1 MPQGGM
7 MNNNQMPPMDNPQ
20 PQMDNQMPPMN
31 DMGGSPQGDE
41 EQFDADFD
49 AGVEADENSDPKRF
63 IQQLAGKLSQSL
75 RKYNEGLPNPDVDLN
90 KYVAGMANDA
100 AVEGLPPEDVE
111 EIISKIKSDE
121 NSDVEKQDMS
131 QDNVETPPMDNNQ
144 DMNQSPEMPPME
156 NKKSTKKLT
165 ENLESYIDEIVNDII
180 SQKPNKVSN
189 DKITVNKSFKTK
201 PYTSPVFK

>member
-1 MPQGGM
+1 M
-7 MNNNQMPPMDNPQ
+7 MNNQMPPMDNPQ

-31 DMGGSPQGDE
+31 DMGGEQGND

-49 AGVEADENSDPKRF
+49 AGVEADENSNPKRY

-100 AVEGLPPEDVE
+100 AVEGLSPEDVE
-111 EIISKIKSDE
+111 EIINKIKSDE
-121 NSDVEKQDMS
+121 NSDSENQETP
-131 QDNVETPPMDNNQ
+131 QDNVDTSPMDNNQ
-144 DMNQSPEMPPME
+144 DMSQNSEIPPME

-180 SQKPNKVSN
+180 SQKPNNVNN
-189 DKITVNKSFKTK
+189 DKIKVNKSFKTK
-201 PYTSPVFK
+201 PYTSPMFK

>member
-1 MPQGGM
+1 M
-7 MNNNQMPPMDNPQ
+7 MNNQMPPMDNPQ

-31 DMGGSPQGDE
+31 DMGGEQGND

-49 AGVEADENSDPKRF
+49 AGVEADENSDPKRY

-75 RKYNEGLPNPDVDLN
+75 RKYNESLPNPDVDLN

-100 AVEGLPPEDVE
+100 AVEGLSPEDVE
-111 EIISKIKSDE
+111 EIINKIKSDE
-121 NSDVEKQDMS
+121 NSDSENQETP
-131 QDNVETPPMDNNQ
+131 QDNVDMSPVDNNQ
-144 DMNQSPEMPPME
+144 DMSQNPEIPPME

-180 SQKPNKVSN
+180 SQKPNNVNN
-189 DKITVNKSFKTK
+189 DKIKVNKSFKTK
-201 PYTSPVFK
+201 PYTSPMFK

>member
-20 PQMDNQMPPMN
+20 PQMDNQIPPMN

-90 KYVAGMANDA
+90 KYVAGMTNDA

-121 NSDVEKQDMS
+121 NSDAEKQDMP
-131 QDNVETPPMDNNQ
+131 QNNVET
-144 DMNQSPEMPPME
+144 PPME

>member
-49 AGVEADENSDPKRF
+49 AGVEADENSDPKKF

-90 KYVAGMANDA
+90 KYVAGMTNDA

-121 NSDVEKQDMS
+121 NSDAEKQDMP
-131 QDNVETPPMDNNQ
+131 QNN
-144 DMNQSPEMPPME
+144 PEMPPME

>member
-1 MPQGGM
+1 M
-7 MNNNQMPPMDNPQ
+7 MNNQIPPMDNPQ

-31 DMGGSPQGDE
+31 DMGGEQTQDND

-49 AGVEADENSDPKRF
+49 AGVEADENSDPKRY

-90 KYVAGMANDA
+90 KYVAGMTNDA

-111 EIISKIKSDE
+111 DIINKIKSDE
-121 NSDVEKQDMS
+121 NSDSENQETP
-131 QDNVETPPMDNNQ
+131 QDNVDTPPMDNNQ

-180 SQKPNKVSN
+180 SQKPNNVNN
-189 DKITVNKSFKTK
+189 DKIKVNKSFKTK
-201 PYTSPVFK
+201 PYTSPMFK

>member
-1 MPQGGM
+1 

-31 DMGGSPQGDE
+31 DMGGSSQGDE

-90 KYVAGMANDA
+90 KYVAGMANNA

-121 NSDVEKQDMS
+121 NSDAEKQDMP

-189 DKITVNKSFKTK
+189 DKITVNKSIKTK

>member
-1 MPQGGM
+1 M
-7 MNNNQMPPMDNPQ
+7 MNNQMPPMDNPQ

-31 DMGGSPQGDE
+31 DMGGEQGND

-49 AGVEADENSDPKRF
+49 AGVEADENSDPKRY

-100 AVEGLPPEDVE
+100 AVEGLSPEDVE
-111 EIISKIKSDE
+111 EIINKIKSDE
-121 NSDVEKQDMS
+121 NSDSENQETP
-131 QDNVETPPMDNNQ
+131 QDNVDMSPVDNNQ
-144 DMNQSPEMPPME
+144 DMSQNPEIPPME

-180 SQKPNKVSN
+180 SQKPNNVNN
-189 DKITVNKSFKTK
+189 DKIKVNKSFKTK
-201 PYTSPVFK
+201 PYISPMFK

>member
-1 MPQGGM
+1 M
-7 MNNNQMPPMDNPQ
+7 MNNQMPPMDNPQ

-31 DMGGSPQGDE
+31 DMGGEQGNDE
-41 EQFDADFD
+41 QFD
-49 AGVEADENSDPKRF
+49 AGVEADENSDPKRY

-100 AVEGLPPEDVE
+100 AVEGLSPEDVE
-111 EIISKIKSDE
+111 EIINKIKSDE
-121 NSDVEKQDMS
+121 NSDSENQETP
-131 QDNVETPPMDNNQ
+131 QDNVDMSPVDNNQ
-144 DMNQSPEMPPME
+144 DMSQNPEIPPME

-180 SQKPNKVSN
+180 SQKPNNVNN
-189 DKITVNKSFKTK
+189 DKIKVNKSFKTK
-201 PYTSPVFK
+201 PYTSPMFK

>member
-1 MPQGGM
+1 M
-7 MNNNQMPPMDNPQ
+7 MNNQMPPMDNPQ

-31 DMGGSPQGDE
+31 DMGGEQDNDE
-41 EQFDADFD
+41 HFD
-49 AGVEADENSDPKRF
+49 AGVEADENSDPKRY

-100 AVEGLPPEDVE
+100 AVEGLSPEDVE
-111 EIISKIKSDE
+111 EIINKIKSDE
-121 NSDVEKQDMS
+121 NSDSENQETP
-131 QDNVETPPMDNNQ
+131 QDNVDTPPMDNNQ
-144 DMNQSPEMPPME
+144 DMSQSPEMPPME

-180 SQKPNKVSN
+180 SQKPNNVNN
-189 DKITVNKSFKTK
+189 DKIKVNKSFKTK
-201 PYTSPVFK
+201 PYTSPMFK

>member
-1 MPQGGM
+1 M
-7 MNNNQMPPMDNPQ
+7 MNNQMPPMDNPQ

-31 DMGGSPQGDE
+31 DMGGEQGND

-49 AGVEADENSDPKRF
+49 AGVEADENSDPKRY

-90 KYVAGMANDA
+90 KYVAGMANNA
-100 AVEGLPPEDVE
+100 AVEGLSPEDVE
-111 EIISKIKSDE
+111 EIINKIKSDE
-121 NSDVEKQDMS
+121 NSDSENQETP
-131 QDNVETPPMDNNQ
+131 QDNVDT
-144 DMNQSPEMPPME
+144 PPME

-180 SQKPNKVSN
+180 SQKPNNVNN
-189 DKITVNKSFKTK
+189 DKIKVNKSFKTK
-201 PYTSPVFK
+201 PYTSPMFK

>member
-20 PQMDNQMPPMN
+20 PQMDNQMSPMN

-90 KYVAGMANDA
+90 KYVAGMTNDA

-111 EIISKIKSDE
+111 EIISKIKSD
-121 NSDVEKQDMS
+121 VEKQDMP

>member
-90 KYVAGMANDA
+90 KYVAGMTNDA

-121 NSDVEKQDMS
+121 NSDAEKQDMS
-131 QDNVETPPMDNNQ
+131 QDNVET
-144 DMNQSPEMPPME
+144 PPME

>member
-1 MPQGGM
+1 M
-7 MNNNQMPPMDNPQ
+7 NNQMPPMDNPQ

-31 DMGGSPQGDE
+31 DMGGEQGND

-49 AGVEADENSDPKRF
+49 AGVEGDENSDPKRY

-100 AVEGLPPEDVE
+100 AVEGLSPEDVE
-111 EIISKIKSDE
+111 EIINKIKSDE
-121 NSDVEKQDMS
+121 NSDSENQETP
-131 QDNVETPPMDNNQ
+131 QDNVDMSPVDNNQ
-144 DMNQSPEMPPME
+144 DMSQNPEIPPME

-180 SQKPNKVSN
+180 SQKPNNVNN
-189 DKITVNKSFKTK
+189 DKIKVNKSFKTK
-201 PYTSPVFK
+201 PYTSPMFK

>member
-1 MPQGGM
+1 M
-7 MNNNQMPPMDNPQ
+7 MNNQMPPMDNPQ

-31 DMGGSPQGDE
+31 DIGGEQGND

-49 AGVEADENSDPKRF
+49 AGVKADENSDPKRY

-100 AVEGLPPEDVE
+100 AVEGLSPEDVE
-111 EIISKIKSDE
+111 EIINKIKSDE
-121 NSDVEKQDMS
+121 NSDSENQETP
-131 QDNVETPPMDNNQ
+131 QDNVDMSPVDNNQ
-144 DMNQSPEMPPME
+144 DMSQNPEIPPME

-180 SQKPNKVSN
+180 SQKPNNVNN
-189 DKITVNKSFKTK
+189 DKIKVNKSFKTK
-201 PYTSPVFK
+201 PYTSPMFK